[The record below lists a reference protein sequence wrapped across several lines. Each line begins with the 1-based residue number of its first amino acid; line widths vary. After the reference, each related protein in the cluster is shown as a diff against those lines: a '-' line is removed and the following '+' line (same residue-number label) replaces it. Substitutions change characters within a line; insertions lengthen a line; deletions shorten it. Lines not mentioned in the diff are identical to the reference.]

1 MNTHEKND
9 KPVKRVL
16 TVDAL
21 RHQPGMAAQT
31 GIKAGMK
38 EVIPEDTQGID
49 YWRPIDWGPEKYE
62 EKWW

>member
-1 MNTHEKND
+1 MNTQEANNTQGKT
-9 KPVKRVL
+9 VKRVL

-38 EVIPEDTQGID
+38 QVWINAA
-49 YWRPIDWGPEKYE
+49 
-62 EKWW
+62 